1 VEGHTELKQLL
12 TTEQVLNFC
21 GNGREE
27 WWK

>member
-1 VEGHTELKQLL
+1 MELKQLL

-21 GNGREE
+21 GSGRDR